1 MQALTIEEIRKQYPD
16 QWVLIGNPE
25 LRNSEVLEPIVY
37 KILRGVVLLAN
48 KDKREVA
55 LKAKDARQGY
65 DSISCIWTGEFPK
78 NRKWITPFKKGTFF
92 KPS

>member
-1 MQALTIEEIRKQYPD
+1 MQALTIEEIRKQYPN
-16 QWVLIGNPE
+16 QWVLIGNP
-25 LRNSEVLEPIVY
+25 VLKNTDLAPVVEQLIE
-37 KILRGVVLLAN
+37 GVVLLAD

-92 KPS
+92 KSS

>member
-25 LRNSEVLEPIVY
+25 LKNSEVLEPVVY

-55 LKAKDARQGY
+55 LKTKDARQGY
-65 DSISCIWTGEFPK
+65 DSISCIWTGEFSK

-92 KPS
+92 KSS

>member
-1 MQALTIEEIRKQYPD
+1 MQALTIEEIRNQYPD

-25 LRNSEVLEPIVY
+25 LRNAEVLEPVVY

-48 KDKREVA
+48 KDKRA
-55 LKAKDARQGY
+55 LSLQAKAARQGY

-92 KPS
+92 

>member
-1 MQALTIEEIRKQYPD
+1 MQSLTIEEIRKQYPD

-48 KDKREVA
+48 KDK
-55 LKAKDARQGY
+55 LTLSLQAKNARQGY

-78 NRKWITPFKKGTFF
+78 NRKRITPFKQGTFF
-92 KPS
+92 KRT

>member
-1 MQALTIEEIRKQYPD
+1 MQLLTIEEIRQQYPD

-25 LRNSEVLEPIVY
+25 LKDSAILEPIVY

-48 KDKREVA
+48 KNKRELSV
-55 LKAKDARQGY
+55 LAKDARQGY

-78 NRKWITPFKKGTFF
+78 NRKWLL
-92 KPS
+92 